1 MLTTGKEQNYLVP
14 ILPETQCQM
23 RYFVLLNTVFQILRI
38 VGIKKCL
45 LNEEDVQIRKCLINA
60 NKMKR
65 KKKAQESQ
73 ENRNKAFTSQSTLK
87 NDRLKPSTLF
97 EALQRMENYWRT
109 RNRQLPGLFSKYQ
122 KSSRGKFQKRLFNN
136 CFASLQQVKR

>member
-14 ILPETQCQM
+14 ILPETQRQM
-23 RYFVLLNTVFQILRI
+23 RYFVLLNTVFQILRT

-65 KKKAQESQ
+65 KKKGQELGKQ
-73 ENRNKAFTSQSTLK
+73 KQSIYIPEHFEE
-87 NDRLKPSTLF
+87 PSSETINPF
-97 EALQRMENYWRT
+97 
-109 RNRQLPGLFSKYQ
+109 
-122 KSSRGKFQKRLFNN
+122 
-136 CFASLQQVKR
+136 

>member
-45 LNEEDVQIRKCLINA
+45 LNEEDVQIRKCLINT

-65 KKKAQESQ
+65 KKKAQRELGKQ
-73 ENRNKAFTSQSTLK
+73 KQSIYI
-87 NDRLKPSTLF
+87 PEHF
-97 EALQRMENYWRT
+97 EER
-109 RNRQLPGLFSKYQ
+109 
-122 KSSRGKFQKRLFNN
+122 SSETINPF
-136 CFASLQQVKR
+136 